1 MKLIGITGKAGAGKT
16 TISNIIAQNNNV
28 GVIHVDDVLKDVK
41 LKYLKLFMDTDN
53 KGEKTKVNGKIK
65 MFLFRNKIMF
75 NLIMKFRNLLVT
87 KYIENEIQKLQDK
100 GKDIILIDDIYIKF
114 LHIYNNLDR
123 LFVVER
129 NYNERKEALKQRDD
143 LTLQEVVASDIA
155 HFKGVYKEVSKGK
168 NVEKVFNNGTRESL
182 TEKAKEIYEK
192 YFISSRE
199 QFKRSVSKRQGDG
212 EYKDTRILP
221 NQSNKERKI
230 RGEELL

>member
-16 TISNIIAQNNNV
+16 TISNIMAQNYNV
-28 GVIHVDDVLKDVK
+28 GVIHVDDVLKEVK
-41 LKYLKLFMDTDN
+41 LKYLKLFMDKDN

-143 LTLQEVVASDIA
+143 LTLQKLYEVDAND
-155 HFKGVYKEVSKGK
+155 
-168 NVEKVFNNGTRESL
+168 
-182 TEKAKEIYEK
+182 
-192 YFISSRE
+192 
-199 QFKRSVSKRQGDG
+199 
-212 EYKDTRILP
+212 
-221 NQSNKERKI
+221 
-230 RGEELL
+230 EE